1 MIGFILIAIGI
12 ACVIISFVV
21 PNMDKKQANRTYNSK
36 EILDFLY
43 NNNMIDE
50 EQFINAQYMQQQ
62 EFQNFINQQIQI
74 MDQNHQDLFMQQMHL
89 NQMEMDRMMSTGIEF
104 GGINPDL
111 NLNPTM
117 LNEHMN
123 QMNQMQ
129 NDAMNNFNNMNNN
142 NMNNGGMF

>member
-21 PNMDKKQANRTYNSK
+21 PNMDKKQANRTYNGK

-62 EFQNFINQQIQI
+62 ELQNFINQQIQS
-74 MDQNHQDLFMQQMHL
+74 MDQNHQDLFMQQMQL

-104 GGINPDL
+104 GGMNPDVD
-111 NLNPTM
+111 LNPSM
-117 LNEHMN
+117 MNEHINQVN
-123 QMNQMQ
+123 QMN
-129 NDAMNNFNNMNNN
+129 NDMFNNMNNN
-142 NMNNGGMF
+142 NMNNNGMF